1 MSYSRSA
8 IILFCCAAL
17 LVPSLSGQTVVAIGN
32 QSKELKRTA
41 HQLRISAEHLRN
53 AREALQ
59 QATDLARRNPDSL
72 ALSQLA
78 QNWIRLDKNKAPAAL
93 EDLYS
98 WLGTA
103 ARDAADAMS
112 YQRFTSSAQML
123 LRSYAS
129 LDSERAAG
137 LWQQWPDPP
146 ASLGEALKKNQTE
159 SAALFAKQLAGQG
172 TGPGVSMGMNVSTL
186 REAAARGNYSSTAQL
201 ATQMAQTGDKAEAL
215 KLVDQA
221 ILDFRQR
228 EPDQRTLSS
237 YRSFVVQLPYVDP
250 DRYLL
255 ALSALLPAL
264 DKQGTPN
271 TGGTVSIGDQTIQVT
286 ASEAVVIDMCRSLT
300 GRPDLAMKTLNSMPG
315 LKSKLDRIGGIDS
328 ISAIPGR
335 GSQLPV
341 SLNYSI
347 DGLTRTTYNS
357 TGSGSSGGTGPISSP
372 GGAGPLAGMDLY
384 QSLRGKLA
392 KDPAFV
398 RQKLAEASKTP
409 DQVDAL
415 VMLANRA
422 GAQEPDLASMA
433 LDAATKLL
441 VQVEPLQKRAS
452 VLQNMMR
459 AYQSCDGEVD
469 ADLLQ
474 KGLALVQQLREEEK
488 NNPPANQM
496 PRGAVNIRMSS
507 MADQLEM
514 TIVAELALENFDG
527 AMRYLR
533 LMPDEMRLQALLR
546 IVQSLVQSY

>member
-1 MSYSRSA
+1 MSYSRSV

-17 LVPSLSGQTVVAIGN
+17 LVPSLSAQTVVAIGS

-41 HQLRISAEHLRN
+41 RQLRISAEHLKN

-59 QATDLARRNPDSL
+59 QATDLARRSSDSSSL
-72 ALSQLA
+72 FQLA
-78 QNWIRLDKNKAPAAL
+78 QNWIRLDRSRAPAAL

-98 WLGTA
+98 WLCTA

-146 ASLGEALKKNQTE
+146 ASLGEALRKNQTE

-172 TGPGVSMGMNVSTL
+172 TGPGMSMGPDVTSL
-186 REAAARGNYSSTAQL
+186 SDAAAKGDYGSTARL
-201 ATQMAQTGDKAEAL
+201 AAQMAQTGDKAEAL

-221 ILDFRQR
+221 ILSFRQS

-237 YRSFVVQLPYVDP
+237 YRNFVSQLPNVDP

-255 ALSALLPAL
+255 ALSTLLPVL
-264 DKQGTPN
+264 DKQGKPN
-271 TGGTVSIGDQTIQVT
+271 TGGTVSVGDQTIQVT
-286 ASEAVVIDMCRSLT
+286 ASEALVIDMCRNLM
-300 GRPDLAMKTLNSMPG
+300 GRPDLAMKTLNSVPG
-315 LKSKLDRIGGIDS
+315 LKTKLDRIGGIDS
-328 ISAIPGR
+328 ISGGPMR

-341 SLNYSI
+341 ALNYSI
-347 DGLTRTTYNS
+347 DGTTRTTYNS
-357 TGSGSSGGTGPISSP
+357 TGSGSYGGTSPISSP
-372 GGAGPLAGMDLY
+372 SGASPLAGMDLY

-398 RQKLAEASKTP
+398 RQKLAEASRTP
-409 DQVDAL
+409 DQADAL
-415 VMLANRA
+415 IMLANRA
-422 GAQEPDLASMA
+422 NMQEPDLASMA
-433 LDAATKLL
+433 LEAASKLL
-441 VQVEPLQKRAS
+441 MQVEPLQKRAS
-452 VLQNMMR
+452 VLQNLMR

-474 KGLALVQQLREEEK
+474 KGLALVQQLRTDEK
-488 NNPPANQM
+488 SNPPSNQM
-496 PRGAVNIRMSS
+496 PRGVVGARMGT

-514 TIVAELALENFDG
+514 AIVAELALENFGG
-527 AMRYLR
+527 AMRYVR
-533 LMPDEMRLQALLR
+533 LMPDEMKLQALLR